1 MNSEKPMLDLLHK
14 IILDPRTKYTK
25 KYDDNLID
33 KTFILVALETLDE
46 RIAERVEEKAHE
58 DVINAYSEC
67 AELLRSIMEM

>member
-33 KTFILVALETLDE
+33 KNFILIALETLDE
-46 RIAERVEEKAHE
+46 RIAQCIEEKAHE
-58 DVINAYSEC
+58 DVIDAYSEC
-67 AELLRSIMEM
+67 ADLLRSIMEM